1 MYDFS
6 GANTKTMGCT
16 SILVSPKNERPYLI
30 RNLDWDFNDLIQ
42 ALTITAVYT
51 RKGEIVM
58 TQLAIVG

>member
-6 GANTKTMGCT
+6 GAKTKSMGCT
-16 SILVSPKNERPYLI
+16 SILVSPKNAKPYLI

-58 TQLAIVG
+58 T